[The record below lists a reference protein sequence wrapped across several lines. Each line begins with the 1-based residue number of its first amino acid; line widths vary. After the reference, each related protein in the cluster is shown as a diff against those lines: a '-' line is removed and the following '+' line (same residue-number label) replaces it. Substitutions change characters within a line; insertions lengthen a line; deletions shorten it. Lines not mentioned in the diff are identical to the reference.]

1 LSEERPLSIRGKA
14 CIAGIYE
21 HPTRKADGRSLAQ
34 IHAEVARGALA
45 DARDAR
51 RRSDAD
57 DIDRRQSGE
66 GLREWSGC
74 PAGRSRGRGWDAL
87 APMFTLI

>member
-1 LSEERPLSIRGKA
+1 LSIRGKA

-34 IHAEVARGALA
+34 IHAEVARGALDEGPTLMTSIVDSPAKALENGAAVRLVVRAAA
-45 DARDAR
+45 D
-51 RRSDAD
+51 
-57 DIDRRQSGE
+57 GT
-66 GLREWSGC
+66 
-74 PAGRSRGRGWDAL
+74 L